1 MIRRPP
7 RSTLFP
13 YTTLFRSDRGPRR
26 RPLEKRPERRRDPA
40 RDLRCPAHTPLLR
53 AALLRRDS
61 RGPRH
66 HHTCGQEPA
75 LPRPEHDG
83 REAPGGRA
91 GMSSPRER
99 RCDPEA
105 VFELAD
111 GALGANRA
119 REARAHLDE
128 CPGCREL
135 YEEELQLNAL
145 LRSTELV
152 GPGSRSVCPMVAMAL
167 PTRPLK
173 ARLLW
178 VSFALILLLVASLAL
193 SLEGSN
199 PAVFAVNALGDRK
212 SVV

>member
-1 MIRRPP
+1 
-7 RSTLFP
+7 
-13 YTTLFRSDRGPRR
+13 
-26 RPLEKRPERRRDPA
+26 
-40 RDLRCPAHTPLLR
+40 
-53 AALLRRDS
+53 
-61 RGPRH
+61 
-66 HHTCGQEPA
+66 
-75 LPRPEHDG
+75 
-83 REAPGGRA
+83 
-91 GMSSPRER
+91 MSGPRER

-178 VSFALILLLVASLAL
+178 VSLALILLLVASLAL

-199 PAVFAVNALGDRK
+199 PVVFAVNALGLFWG
-212 SVV
+212 VVSGFANVARTTVVAAGPILLVALAVGALLDLCLAAALLWATRRRAREA

>member
-1 MIRRPP
+1 
-7 RSTLFP
+7 
-13 YTTLFRSDRGPRR
+13 
-26 RPLEKRPERRRDPA
+26 
-40 RDLRCPAHTPLLR
+40 
-53 AALLRRDS
+53 
-61 RGPRH
+61 
-66 HHTCGQEPA
+66 
-75 LPRPEHDG
+75 
-83 REAPGGRA
+83 
-91 GMSSPRER
+91 MSGPRER

-119 REARAHLDE
+119 REARTHLDE

-152 GPGSRSVCPMVAMAL
+152 EPRSRSVCPMVAMAL

-173 ARLLW
+173 ARILW
-178 VSFALILLLVASLAL
+178 ASLALILLLVASLAL

-199 PAVFAVNALGDRK
+199 PVVFAVNALGLFWG
-212 SVV
+212 VVSGFADVARTTVVAAGPILLAALAVGALLDLCLAAALLWATKRRAREA